1 MTSQLFSEIGKNR
14 SKIGAKLEQNRS
26 KFGPKK
32 KKKTSAEIV
41 SPPSIFIKMAQFFF
55 YVIFGI
61 LTTKLRSVLGS
72 FAFFSH
78 FMAC

>member
-14 SKIGAKLEQNRS
+14 SKIGTKLEQNRS
-26 KFGPKK
+26 KFGAK

-55 YVIFGI
+55 LCDLWDTYHKVTSGFWGI
-61 LTTKLRSVLGS
+61 C
-72 FAFFSH
+72 FFSH
-78 FMAC
+78 FMAS